1 MFQFTRFALNTYTF
15 SIEYPAGWV
24 APFGNPKIKACY
36 RLLRAYRR
44 LPRPSSPLDAKT
56 SAMCPWARDHSD
68 PTSSNR
74 HEPFSGML
82 MSHRSCAL
90 QQSGG
95 VITNKSSTCSRSA
108 LLVDPNLQASRTKI
122 PRGEGGVDRQIVS
135 NHAVVKERLVAL
147 YPQAGCHFAR

>member
-1 MFQFTRFALNTYTF
+1 MFQFTRFAPNTYSF
-15 SIEYPAGWV
+15 SIGYPAGWV

-74 HEPFSGML
+74 HEPFSGY
-82 MSHRSCAL
+82 AP
-90 QQSGG
+90 
-95 VITNKSSTCSRSA
+95 VSTCPVDSPQCGMPFRTSHLRIYDLPSWWTLDPLSSQTCSA
-108 LLVDPNLQASRTKI
+108 W
-122 PRGEGGVDRQIVS
+122 GGRVDRQIVS
-135 NHAVVKERLVAL
+135 NHAVVKEQLVAL
-147 YPQAGCHFAR
+147 FPLPGCHFVC